1 MSFPLLLSQA
11 PRRSRAALPGLL
23 LLGVSLLTLVGGA
36 QPARAASTPPSPT
49 SSRYMSTTDPAT
61 AYAQGK
67 ADGQAGRRG
76 ATILDFGRPAMSGV
90 TSGTLDFAGHFDSD
104 AAILTAA
111 ERYADAYYDY
121 SPSYTV
127 MHLMLGS
134 SNSCGTGQPCGGIVC
149 GCGLQPTSFTG
160 WGQAW
165 GRTTTALESYLRAKP
180 SYYTTVMHGDAADD
194 AEPGYDPA
202 FTNTANLLAG
212 YAASSTRPLAD
223 YGSLDGGPCCSA
235 WTAAQQYQVAYGF
248 APDVPFG
255 EIYYAGQA
263 AQWAALDHWSVVNKG
278 HKMTMFGVLTQYPH
292 GGYSPSQGYT
302 QMLTDL
308 NTLYPDTG
316 QSSIQWLSNI
326 G

>member
-1 MSFPLLLSQA
+1 MPFPLLSSHA

-36 QPARAASTPPSPT
+36 QPARAASTPPPPS

-67 ADGQAGRRG
+67 VDGQAGRRG
-76 ATILDFGRPAMSGV
+76 AIILDFGRPAMSGV

>member
-1 MSFPLLLSQA
+1 MLFPFLSTMPS
-11 PRRSRAALPGLL
+11 PRRRVSTTL

-36 QPARAASTPPSPT
+36 QPARAASTPPPPS
-49 SSRYMSTTDPAT
+49 SSRYMSTTDAAT

-67 ADGQAGRRG
+67 VDGQAGRRG

-212 YAASSTRPLAD
+212 YAASSPRPLAD
-223 YGSLDGGPCCSA
+223 YGSLDGARAAVHGRQPSSTRWPTALLPTCRSVRSTTPAKPLSGPL
-235 WTAAQQYQVAYGF
+235 WT
-248 APDVPFG
+248 
-255 EIYYAGQA
+255 
-263 AQWAALDHWSVVNKG
+263 
-278 HKMTMFGVLTQYPH
+278 
-292 GGYSPSQGYT
+292 
-302 QMLTDL
+302 
-308 NTLYPDTG
+308 TG
-316 QSSIQWLSNI
+316 QW
-326 G
+326 

>member
-1 MSFPLLLSQA
+1 MSFPLLSSHA

-36 QPARAASTPPSPT
+36 QPARAASTPPPPS

-67 ADGQAGRRG
+67 VDGQAGRRG

-278 HKMTMFGVLTQYPH
+278 HKVTMFGVLTQYPH

>member
-1 MSFPLLLSQA
+1 MSFPLLSSHA
-11 PRRSRAALPGLL
+11 PRRSRAVFPGLL

-36 QPARAASTPPSPT
+36 QPARAASTPPPS
-49 SSRYMSTTDPAT
+49 SSRYMSTTDAAT

-67 ADGQAGRRG
+67 VDGQAGRRG

-149 GCGLQPTSFTG
+149 GCGLQPASYTS

-202 FTNTANLLAG
+202 STNTANLLAG